1 MVHGF
6 MAHVICHMSYVLRVV
21 EATETDFGSTYSTG
35 EPAHLITRCM
45 PTGMGRIAYVIR
57 SMQNVTSKLILG
69 LALPSSEHKIQVLG

>member
-1 MVHGF
+1 MIHGSWLYGT
-6 MAHVICHMSYVLRVV
+6 CHMSYFLRVV
-21 EATETDFGSTYSTG
+21 EATDTDFGSTYSTG